1 LRTRTWRTS
10 RRGRAER
17 RQERS
22 QRGRL
27 GRARADL
34 RFSRS
39 ALLFS
44 RSFRQRLTDLEP
56 RLIALDPNQAGIK
69 RKSKESG
76 SISHE
81 RGPGSGRQR
90 SRCRRR
96 RSRDAVPRELRVL
109 GRSRPEPLKA
119 ALWVRCRPDA
129 QIPLEL
135 NFVVAGAL
143 RQRAWGDA
151 DVDCPIVE
159 EPNDA
164 FAPLEVLGQAL
175 QRGRRFCLDPHS
187 PQPSPPA
194 LLVGARPS
202 RLGRASE
209 RSGIPGSARV
219 GACKAVH
226 ARSAM
231 RRASL
236 VTQTRLTAS
245 VHFPRARHAS
255 D

>member
-1 LRTRTWRTS
+1 MRTRTWRTS

-129 QIPLEL
+129 QIPFEL
-135 NFVVAGAL
+135 NFGVAGAL
-143 RQRAWGDA
+143 RQRAWSDA
-151 DVDCPIVE
+151 DVDRAIVE

-194 LLVGARPS
+194 PLVGARPNRWAALPKGPAS
-202 RLGRASE
+202 QASSQRA
-209 RSGIPGSARV
+209 RN
-219 GACKAVH
+219 AVH
-226 ARSAM
+226 TRSAI
-231 RRASL
+231 RCASL

-245 VHFPRARHAS
+245 VHFPRPRHAS